1 MSVALGVEHEK
12 RMSRIL
18 LSFVACPVVQYFF
31 TLSHKLEECRGK
43 KLLNIK
49 FVMLSILS
57 ETFLILRRFQREILP
72 KMYIGLHVKYPLFLP
87 EFNET

>member
-18 LSFVACPVVQYFF
+18 LPFVACPVVQYFF

-49 FVMLSILS
+49 FVMLLHYLKHFSFS
-57 ETFLILRRFQREILP
+57 EDFSERYYQKCT
-72 KMYIGLHVKYPLFLP
+72 
-87 EFNET
+87 